1 MIFDSSLEQGC
12 VPDDWK
18 HAKVSPIYKKGD
30 REKAENYRPVSL
42 TSVVCKVMEHIISSQ
57 INRHLERYGI
67 LCDPQHGFRQKR
79 SCETQ
84 LVSTL
89 ADFVN
94 TVEEKGQCDVI
105 LLDFSKA
112 FDKVSHCLLLQ
123 KLHRFGIDGHVHSW
137 ISSFLSN
144 RTQEVV
150 VDGISSQKSNV
161 TSGVPQGS
169 VLGPLLF
176 LLYINDL
183 PAYTKHS
190 TIRLF
195 ADDCMLYRN
204 IDSDEDR
211 LKLQEDLDGLLKWE
225 EDWKMQFHPEK
236 CIQLSITLK
245 RKPVDTSYYM
255 RKHQLEKCSSAKY
268 LGVTISSNLSWSNHI
283 ETITSRAFGKLAF
296 LQRNIA
302 HCPRNTKTLAYQS
315 LIRPKLEY
323 SVGIWDPHTVKNINR
338 VESVQRK
345 AARFVTSDYGQ
356 KSSVTKMLSDLEWP
370 SLQQRRNDLKLTL
383 FYKAYYNLVDI
394 NIPLQKNPRG
404 MQHKFIIPSSRTN
417 IHLHSFFPSTVRL
430 WNVLPDAAVESDT
443 PDQFK
448 TALKQRQQLM

>member
-1 MIFDSSLEQGC
+1 M
-12 VPDDWK
+12 
-18 HAKVSPIYKKGD
+18 
-30 REKAENYRPVSL
+30 
-42 TSVVCKVMEHIISSQ
+42 
-57 INRHLERYGI
+57 
-67 LCDPQHGFRQKR
+67 
-79 SCETQ
+79 
-84 LVSTL
+84 
-89 ADFVN
+89 
-94 TVEEKGQCDVI
+94 
-105 LLDFSKA
+105 
-112 FDKVSHCLLLQ
+112 
-123 KLHRFGIDGHVHSW
+123 
-137 ISSFLSN
+137 SN

-150 VDGISSQKSNV
+150 VDGISSQESNV

-195 ADDCMLYRN
+195 AHDCMLYRN

-296 LQRNIA
+296 LQNNIA
-302 HCPRNTKTLAYQS
+302 HSPRNTKTLAYQS

-323 SVGIWDPHTVKNINR
+323 SVGISTFTH
-338 VESVQRK
+338 SSHQQ
-345 AARFVTSDYGQ
+345 FVYGMFCQ
-356 KSSVTKMLSDLEWP
+356 ML
-370 SLQQRRNDLKLTL
+370 R
-383 FYKAYYNLVDI
+383 
-394 NIPLQKNPRG
+394 
-404 MQHKFIIPSSRTN
+404 
-417 IHLHSFFPSTVRL
+417 
-430 WNVLPDAAVESDT
+430 
-443 PDQFK
+443 
-448 TALKQRQQLM
+448 

>member
-1 MIFDSSLEQGC
+1 
-12 VPDDWK
+12 
-18 HAKVSPIYKKGD
+18 
-30 REKAENYRPVSL
+30 
-42 TSVVCKVMEHIISSQ
+42 MEHIIPSQ
-57 INRHLERYGI
+57 INNYLERYGI
-67 LCDPQHGFRQKR
+67 LCDPQHGFCQKQ

-94 TVEEKGQCDVI
+94 TVKEKGQCDVI
-105 LLDFSKA
+105 LLDFSEA
-112 FDKVSHCLLLQ
+112 FDKVSHCLLFQ
-123 KLHRFGIDGHVHSW
+123 TIHQFGIDGHVHSW
-137 ISSFLSN
+137 ISSFSSN
-144 RTQEVV
+144 RTPEG
-150 VDGISSQKSNV
+150 VDDISSQKSNV

-268 LGVTISSNLSWSNHI
+268 LGVTISSNLSWSNHL

-296 LQRNIA
+296 L
-302 HCPRNTKTLAYQS
+302 
-315 LIRPKLEY
+315 
-323 SVGIWDPHTVKNINR
+323 
-338 VESVQRK
+338 
-345 AARFVTSDYGQ
+345 
-356 KSSVTKMLSDLEWP
+356 
-370 SLQQRRNDLKLTL
+370 
-383 FYKAYYNLVDI
+383 
-394 NIPLQKNPRG
+394 
-404 MQHKFIIPSSRTN
+404 
-417 IHLHSFFPSTVRL
+417 
-430 WNVLPDAAVESDT
+430 
-443 PDQFK
+443 
-448 TALKQRQQLM
+448 

>member
-1 MIFDSSLEQGC
+1 
-12 VPDDWK
+12 
-18 HAKVSPIYKKGD
+18 
-30 REKAENYRPVSL
+30 
-42 TSVVCKVMEHIISSQ
+42 MEHIISSQ
-57 INRHLERYGI
+57 INQHLERYGI
-67 LCDPQHGFRQKR
+67 LCDPQHGFCQKR

-137 ISSFLSN
+137 ISSLSN

-211 LKLQEDLDGLLKWE
+211 LKLQEHLDGLLK
-225 EDWKMQFHPEK
+225 
-236 CIQLSITLK
+236 LGG
-245 RKPVDTSYYM
+245 R
-255 RKHQLEKCSSAKY
+255 LENA
-268 LGVTISSNLSWSNHI
+268 
-283 ETITSRAFGKLAF
+283 
-296 LQRNIA
+296 
-302 HCPRNTKTLAYQS
+302 
-315 LIRPKLEY
+315 
-323 SVGIWDPHTVKNINR
+323 
-338 VESVQRK
+338 
-345 AARFVTSDYGQ
+345 
-356 KSSVTKMLSDLEWP
+356 
-370 SLQQRRNDLKLTL
+370 
-383 FYKAYYNLVDI
+383 
-394 NIPLQKNPRG
+394 
-404 MQHKFIIPSSRTN
+404 IPS
-417 IHLHSFFPSTVRL
+417 
-430 WNVLPDAAVESDT
+430 
-443 PDQFK
+443 
-448 TALKQRQQLM
+448 